1 MKERI
6 FAICNQLVEQGIKPT
21 LIKVRSELGGGSFST
36 INPLL
41 KQWKEDRRMSDTHTI
56 VDLHNEIAT
65 ISQKATVLIW
75 KAANDHYNKIKT
87 DEQEELKSLRIK
99 MAKAEVTISL
109 LRIELEE
116 VDKEKE
122 RLKRL
127 VIFYES
133 IDKQPK
139 FKLTKVVGFNSA

>member
-1 MKERI
+1 MKKRI
-6 FAICNQLVEQGIKPT
+6 FAICNQLAEQGIKPT
-21 LIKVRSELGGGSFST
+21 LIRVRSELGGGSFST

-41 KQWKEDRRMSDTHTI
+41 KQWKEDRKMSDTHAI
-56 VDLHNEIAT
+56 VDLRNEMKAT
-65 ISQKATVLIW
+65 ILIW
-75 KAANDHYNKIKT
+75 KAANEHYNKIKT
-87 DEQEELKSLRIK
+87 DQEEELKSLRIK
-99 MAKAEVTISL
+99 MAKAEITISV

-122 RLKRL
+122 RLKRM

-139 FKLTKVVGFNSA
+139 FKLIKVVGFNSA